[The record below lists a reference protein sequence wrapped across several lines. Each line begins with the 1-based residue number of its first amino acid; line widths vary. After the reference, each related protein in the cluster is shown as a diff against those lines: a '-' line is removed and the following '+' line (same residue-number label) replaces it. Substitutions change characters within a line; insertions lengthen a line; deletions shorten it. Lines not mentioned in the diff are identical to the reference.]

1 MIMMGTWYTANVT
14 KSGLTSALQAAG
26 VSSPKPF
33 PILPVAF
40 PNVGGHPSAM
50 YGDADYGLA
59 VYNKSKNTAAAET
72 FAKWLAT
79 STAGQQYVANQLED
93 LPSLKSVT
101 PNYAAAGIVDPN
113 LQLSA
118 VKNLAASVGS
128 VTEPRELLLSSA
140 MQMGNG
146 GILSAAQG
154 VATGSETPQAAANA
168 LQKAA
173 VASGVKFK

>member
-1 MIMMGTWYTANVT
+1 MEPGSLGVQQYPDGNNDFLTGKYAMIMMGTWYTANVT
-14 KSGLTSALQAAG
+14 KTGMTSALQAAG
-26 VSSPKPF
+26 VGSPKPF
-33 PILPVAF
+33 PILPVSF

-101 PNYAAAGIVDPN
+101 PNYAAAGIVDPT

-118 VKNLAASVGS
+118 VKNLAINC
-128 VTEPRELLLSSA
+128 RHR
-140 MQMGNG
+140 QR
-146 GILSAAQG
+146 
-154 VATGSETPQAAANA
+154 TP
-168 LQKAA
+168 
-173 VASGVKFK
+173 